1 MDVHKTKTPTSYSP
15 ASIASPDKPSARKG
29 IFSGKETTSYN
40 PFRVILNGLRWVG
53 EMIGRFFASIRER
66 RCSHCEVNE
75 NVSID
80 GSQQRLSEEPVAPGR
95 IDSTEQE
102 SRQLES
108 AARQTLD
115 AAALCEHPVL
125 IKAETKSV
133 DPEHSDD
140 QPASLPETDLPER
153 THSIGDDM
161 LSEQESADSVDSYEN
176 DCVKIAD
183 PYRKPDDLE
192 NHLMNWSERLS
203 LESSEEEWKRFH
215 DEISEQCQ
223 LLLIDLEHRE
233 NIPASW
239 PLVVIKKNDKVN
251 LPYQYYAQLQLV
263 LHTFPQHDDTIN
275 RQFKAMHPDNHFA
288 LMCKIRGHLETI
300 SKKLNLTQRYMDAF
314 SNNTNPVVLNIGER
328 GFEEPGLTRE
338 DVEELQEKIG
348 GCIIRQVL
356 KAKEKI
362 TLDTETSLPAQ
373 FVINDLPRSDYYVI
387 DEEGKTLALTKPPE
401 YELVE
406 GENEEEKQKKCNDY
420 NVANE
425 KKNVA
430 VIAHIR
436 RLASDLRVQQQ
447 VCHFLTQ
454 NPLIGLSRGI
464 ESAFIHPL
472 FGSGFDLSGSEGFK
486 ITFGKDESSN
496 KIKIQYELKR
506 SNTTILNHVMGTH
519 EKLAPLMMHTIN
531 ERWQKSDLQLTIS
544 IVIDPENPDDVTTEG
559 FTAHVEFPVD

>member
-102 SRQLES
+102 SRQPES
-108 AARQTLD
+108 AA
-115 AAALCEHPVL
+115 
-125 IKAETKSV
+125 
-133 DPEHSDD
+133 
-140 QPASLPETDLPER
+140 
-153 THSIGDDM
+153 
-161 LSEQESADSVDSYEN
+161 SVDSYEN

-288 LMCKIRGHLETI
+288 MMCKIRGHLETI

-338 DVEELQEKIG
+338 DVGELQEKIG

-472 FGSGFDLSGSEGFK
+472 FGSGFGLSGSEGFK